1 MIEASLFDWK
11 PEPEPPPRPVVARAP
26 LAVAIVDDLCK
37 VALKL
42 ASIQIRD
49 EKDDI
54 GFSNSDV
61 DLGRVLV
68 SIVHAKPDDEQAVRA
83 LATLVGI
90 KYRRQAL
97 DHVSSETVD
106 AFRDLA
112 SEEKLSLATR
122 EAMRNVVVVEGVSGS
137 TLRVSVQ
144 GNTKIKSLLD
154 KFEVTTIE
162 GNDGIAIQSVP
173 LEHAANFVDALKKID
188 ARIVGAERLPDLSLL
203 PRKRVRGIKTNVISL
218 HATQDAGWV
227 LLTFDY
233 HRDPETGES
242 AFNNTI
248 KRLPYADRSFAAS
261 DQGWIIRESQLGVL
275 VKRLAEVG
283 ANVAQLTH
291 YAHDRKIAI
300 PGEGGFADRG
310 SYIAVTIDGKVT
322 RVNAVPYS
330 EHFKNTMMSQER
342 RRWNKDV
349 RTWEIPTAALPAL
362 AEALRNLEN
371 YDVAELFKAA
381 QRARSMDLAEPK
393 KAVSID
399 PRASAMEKLMP
410 HQRQAVQFLAVPID
424 QLKAQIPG
432 ARDLRGS
439 ILADDMGLG
448 KTGSLTVTGDALTR
462 GLEGSGKIV
471 IVCPASVLF
480 HWKRSIA
487 YFIGEQE
494 HVNVVTSA
502 DKGIAPFYRW
512 NILSYGMLDS
522 QYEKIKAMGIDIV
535 IADEAHNIKTR
546 DSDRSQYL
554 VGGAWKRVKGKWI
567 EPTIEGLAVL
577 ARERVLLGTGTPI
590 PNKTKDIFNLL
601 KAIGH
606 PKGKAFTEFGQQHC
620 QPKTF
625 STSRGVATTYDGAYN
640 LEGLYRSI
648 APVFLQR
655 KMDDV
660 LDLPEKFRDYRE
672 VTPDLKIYNEV
683 MDSYRKTNRRFS
695 SVGETLVMLTQA
707 RKAVGYAKVP
717 STIEFAEEFVEAK
730 KKIII
735 FSNYTDVLEKMAAH
749 FGEKAVLFD
758 GRLNPKQRDEMER
771 KFQTD
776 EHTTVFLGQW
786 TAAGEG
792 ITLTAAR
799 TTIFNEI
806 DWVPK
811 TMLQA
816 EARTR
821 RIGQTGTT
829 NNHYMIASGTVD
841 DDIIA
846 VVWDKI
852 QKNNTFE
859 GRSEELLRE
868 VAQRADKRLYGRSMS
883 LV

>member
-1 MIEASLFDWK
+1 VTEASLFDWK
-11 PEPEPPPRPVVARAP
+11 PELEPPRPV
-26 LAVAIVDDLCK
+26 LALAAIGDEVVEDLCK

-42 ASIQIRD
+42 ASIQIRN

-97 DHVSSETVD
+97 DHVSPETVD

-122 EAMRNVVVVEGVSGS
+122 EAMRNVVVVDGVCDG

-144 GNTKIKSLLD
+144 GNSKIKSLLD

-162 GNDGIAIQSVP
+162 GNDGISIQSVP
-173 LEHAANFVDALKKID
+173 LEHAANFVDALKKVD
-188 ARIVGAERLPDLSLL
+188 ARVVGAERLPDLSLL
-203 PRKRVRGIKTNVISL
+203 PRKRVRGTKTNVISL

-233 HRDPETGES
+233 HRAPESGES

-248 KRLPYADRSFAAS
+248 KRLPYADRSYAAS
-261 DQGWIIRESQLGVL
+261 EQGWIIRDSQIGVL
-275 VKRLAEVG
+275 AKRLAEIG
-283 ANVAQLTH
+283 AEVAQLTH
-291 YAHDRKIAI
+291 YAHDRKIGI
-300 PGEGGFADRG
+300 PGEGGIADRG
-310 SYIAVTIDGKVT
+310 SHIAVTINGKVT
-322 RVNAVPYS
+322 QVNAVPFS
-330 EHFKNTMMSQER
+330 EHFKNTLLSQQR
-342 RRWNKDV
+342 RRWNAEAK
-349 RTWEIPTAALPAL
+349 TWEIPTPGLPAL

-371 YDVAELFKAA
+371 YDVSGLMKAA
-381 QRARSMDLAEPK
+381 ERARTMTFGEPK
-393 KAVSID
+393 RIGGIE
-399 PRASAMEKLMP
+399 PRESAMEKLMP

-424 QLKAQIPG
+424 ELKAKIPG
-432 ARDLRGS
+432 ARELRGS

-448 KTGSLTVTGDALTR
+448 KTGSLIVTGDTLTR

-487 YFIGEQE
+487 FFIGEQE
-494 HVNVVTSA
+494 HVNVVTSVE
-502 DKGIAPFYRW
+502 KGIAPFNRW
-512 NILSYGMLDS
+512 NILSYGMLNS
-522 QYEKIKAMGIDIV
+522 QYAKIKAMGIDII

-546 DSDRSQYL
+546 ESDRSQYL
-554 VGGAWKRVKGKWI
+554 VGGSWKLVKGKWI

-606 PKGKAFTEFGQQHC
+606 PKGKTFKEFGQQHC

-625 STSRGVATTYDGAYN
+625 STGRGVATTYDGAYN

-683 MDSYRKTNRRFS
+683 MDSYRKTGRRFS
-695 SVGETLVMLTQA
+695 TVGETLVMLTQA

-717 STIEFAEEFVEAK
+717 GTIEFAEEFVEAK

-735 FSNYTDVLEKMAAH
+735 FSNYTEVLEKMAAH
-749 FGEKAVLFD
+749 FGDEAVLFD
-758 GRLNPKQRDEMER
+758 GRLSPEQRDEMER
-771 KFQTD
+771 RFQTD
-776 EHTTVFLGQW
+776 DNTKVFLGQW

-829 NNHYMIASGTVD
+829 NNHYMIAPGTVD

-868 VAQRADKRLYGRSMS
+868 VAQRADKRLYGRSLS
-883 LV
+883 FA